1 MVSYAIFSDGLQTAV
16 RPPGFPCFRLFS
28 GAAGRFCECDLV
40 SFVRLVPAGVCG
52 PAGLQLWLVRPLFL
66 LGGTSLLKLKMLR
79 KDELAGSSGDTLPS
93 LTQSTFNGV
102 PAVMISD
109 DDVLKLASPF
119 RFTLVG
125 KFGLRRPNL
134 DAIRS
139 FFGNLKLSGFYSVG
153 LLDSKHVA
161 IRLFNDLDYSRMRI
175 LKWTPFFD
183 VKEESP
189 IVPIWISFPN
199 LRLHFFNSK
208 VLHALGAIFG
218 CPLQTDQATASRT
231 RPSVARVLVEV
242 DITVK
247 HAKEVWVG
255 SKSFGYLQ
263 KVEFEKVPNFCSH
276 CKAHGHAIS
285 DCFKLHPELK
295 TVSNNSTGKVI
306 PEAVT
311 SAEKDL
317 TGNSH
322 VVIHDLEPSNFE
334 MVGNQVD
341 ESPVKDNLKMDSRQ
355 VEHEKE
361 ITTENNSID
370 TQKLPDIFISVDSML
385 NSEENP
391 NSLHN
396 LMGDEKETET
406 GDESE
411 EGEIFE
417 GNKVS
422 RPDPRR
428 DGSRPRRI
436 ATGNS

>member
-1 MVSYAIFSDGLQTAV
+1 MAGSSSVSPWGNFSSKAQDAKK
-16 RPPGFPCFRLFS
+16 GFFNPDSESSSPTKSR
-28 GAAGRFCECDLV
+28 
-40 SFVRLVPAGVCG
+40 SF
-52 PAGLQLWLVRPLFL
+52 
-66 LGGTSLLKLKMLR
+66 
-79 KDELAGSSGDTLPS
+79 KDVLAGSSGDTLPS

-109 DDVLKLASPF
+109 DDVLKIASPF

-153 LLDSKHVA
+153 LLDSKHIA
-161 IRLFNDLDYSRMRI
+161 IQLSNDLDYSRVFSRRSYFIFNCQMRI

-183 VKEESP
+183 VKEESS

-218 CPLQTDQATASRT
+218 RPLQTDQATASRT

-263 KVEFEKVPNFCSH
+263 KVEFEKVPDFCSH

-295 TVSNNSTGKVI
+295 KASNNSTGKVNS
-306 PEAVT
+306 EAVNT
-311 SAEKDL
+311 VDKDFL
-317 TGNSH
+317 GNPQDASN
-322 VVIHDLEPSNFE
+322 DLEPSNVE
-334 MVGNQVD
+334 MVGNHADVAPPQ
-341 ESPVKDNLKMDSRQ
+341 
-355 VEHEKE
+355 E
-361 ITTENNSID
+361 ILN
-370 TQKLPDIFISVDSML
+370 VDS
-385 NSEENP
+385 
-391 NSLHN
+391 
-396 LMGDEKETET
+396 T
-406 GDESE
+406 
-411 EGEIFE
+411 
-417 GNKVS
+417 
-422 RPDPRR
+422 
-428 DGSRPRRI
+428 
-436 ATGNS
+436 